1 MMRFLFRLAG
11 LAMLVFILTGCRG
24 MGNQNYSVLSKSP
37 ASLLE
42 SGSSTVLDVRCS
54 NVSMSPDY
62 NLWENLHLLAPRPK
76 AWKFEVTFVV
86 ARVVKGESPGRSISL
101 HPLRAPTEKES
112 RLLGISY
119 PWGGLTNGLPLRIGF
134 DGRSHAHLRNLRL
147 AAE

>member
-1 MMRFLFRLAG
+1 MMRFLFRLAV

-24 MGNQNYSVLSKSP
+24 MGNQKYSVLSKSP
-37 ASLLE
+37 AGMLE

-54 NVSMSPDY
+54 NVSMRADY
-62 NLWENLHLLAPRPK
+62 NLWENLHMLAPRPK

-86 ARVVKGESPGRSISL
+86 VRVVKGKSPGSSISL
-101 HPLRAPTEKES
+101 RPLRVPTEEES

-134 DGRSHAHLRNLRL
+134 DGRSNARLRNLRL
-147 AAE
+147 AGE